1 MARRPARGRS
11 LRDLRAEVEAVEAR
25 DREAAAR
32 APATPAPMRPKSEEP
47 SRRKP
52 LAQPRMRVV
61 WAVCDIGGRP
71 VATFPYAQKAAAEAH
86 AAQLKAKKKA
96 EFFLRSIKEPMDP
109 TDD

>member
-32 APATPAPMRPKSEEP
+32 APATPKRPKPEET

-71 VATFPYAQKAAAEAH
+71 VATFPYAQKADAEAH
-86 AAQLKAKKKA
+86 AAQLKVKKKA
-96 EFFLRSIKEPMDP
+96 EFFLRSIKEPIDP